1 VVASLLVALAAGS
14 VVVRE
19 VSLRGLVGGLP
30 SSFPYGE
37 LMSFNG
43 YNVVLIALVM
53 SLFHVDIMM
62 LRLIVGGEQT
72 GYYKAALTLA
82 EYIWLI
88 PTSIQTL
95 MLHSTSNMW
104 SRGESDCIG
113 ELAGRVTR
121 YVFLFTGLLAIGVFT
136 LADSFVPLYYGSEFS
151 VIVRPLAI
159 LLPGALG
166 FALARPLYGINK
178 ANGRLWPLTVVTIVA
193 ALGNALLNGLLIPR
207 YGMAGAAI
215 ATSTSY
221 ASMFLFQVA
230 CGYYLGYDPLQGI
243 RPVRTITTLAV
254 SAPLIVGLKA
264 LIHGRLISLIVIP
277 LAGFAIFW
285 AVAFSV
291 GAVDTDE
298 LDRGIAA
305 VPLPVKL

>member
-1 VVASLLVALAAGS
+1 
-14 VVVRE
+14 
-19 VSLRGLVGGLP
+19 
-30 SSFPYGE
+30 
-37 LMSFNG
+37 M
-43 YNVVLIALVM
+43 M

-104 SRGESDCIG
+104 SRGESDRIG

-121 YVFLFTGLLAIGVFT
+121 YVFLLTGLLAIGVFT

-305 VPLPVKL
+305 VPFPVKL